1 MTQRKSA
8 DEESTR
14 ELAVVLHDLAWLL
27 PRTIGAAA
35 MQAEPQPPTALEV
48 MRLLAR
54 SPGLSVND
62 VGREIGVQANNVST
76 AVTLLEERGL
86 LEKRRDEEDGRVT
99 RLHLTDHALEARAR
113 RERSW
118 GESMHDAM
126 AALNPTDAA
135 ALINASQAL
144 RALAEHLA
152 QPERA

>member
-1 MTQRKSA
+1 MTRRKSP
-8 DEESTR
+8 DEESAR

-27 PRTIGAAA
+27 PRTIGAEA

-48 MRLLAR
+48 MRLLTR
-54 SPGLSVND
+54 TPGLSVND

-76 AVTLLEERGL
+76 AVKLLEDRGL

-99 RLHLTDHALEARAR
+99 RLHPTDRALAARAR

-118 GESMHDAM
+118 GESMREAM
-126 AALNPTDAA
+126 AGLSPTDAA
-135 ALINASQAL
+135 TLVNASQAL

-152 QPERA
+152 QPDRS